1 MRPYSR
7 RVPAGRAS
15 EELAR
20 LGVPSDE
27 EVVIL
32 RKQDMLDLMEEVR
45 QEAVR
50 RGMTDRVFEEV
61 LKDN

>member
-1 MRPYSR
+1 MSPYSR
-7 RVPAGRAS
+7 RMPAGRAS

-32 RKQDMLDLMEEVR
+32 RKQDMLDLMEEIR
-45 QEAVR
+45 QEAIR
-50 RGMTDRVFEEV
+50 RGMTEEILAEI
-61 LKDN
+61 LKEV

>member
-1 MRPYSR
+1 M
-7 RVPAGRAS
+7 PAGRAS

-32 RKQDMLDLMEEVR
+32 RKQDMLDLMEEIR
-45 QEAVR
+45 QEAIR
-50 RGMTDRVFEEV
+50 RGMTEEILAEI
-61 LKDN
+61 LKEV